1 MLKYSEQLHIARSLG
16 KALAQSYIRSGLP
29 RPDAL
34 VPVPLH
40 PRRLRERGFNQAS
53 EICNTLGE
61 KLGISVRNG
70 FLYRCLDTSSQTGLG
85 ESARRRNILDCFG
98 TRGETFGTHIALVD
112 DVVTSGST
120 MREAAKTLKRAGIG
134 AVSGWAVAATRRM
147 GR

>member
-1 MLKYSEQLHIARSLG
+1 M
-16 KALAQSYIRSGLP
+16 
-29 RPDAL
+29 
-34 VPVPLH
+34 
-40 PRRLRERGFNQAS
+40 
-53 EICNTLGE
+53 GE
-61 KLGISVRNG
+61 ELGISVRNG

-98 TRGETFGTHIALVD
+98 TRGEIVGTHIALVD